1 MLLPCRLKKQI
12 EHFMLQHTNAHREH
26 RVCLEGLQ
34 QWFAEVLAS
43 TSEYSPPLPLAPLPL
58 PLRGLLHAVWC
69 PTVIRHRRG
78 LTDHTLYAVRCMPRA
93 IRCKPRADHRTLP
106 TDRHCNAVATSHEDC
121 CNSVQPSQVDHT
133 TLPKTHATDA
143 DERLDSVLKALP
155 DAVQELDGPK
165 VP

>member
-1 MLLPCRLKKQI
+1 MV
-12 EHFMLQHTNAHREH
+12 HRGTCEYQ
-26 RVCLEGLQ
+26 R
-34 QWFAEVLAS
+34 VLAS
-43 TSEYSPPLPLAPLPL
+43 SAACPAPASSSGATACRMVPYGNQA
-58 PLRGLLHAVWC
+58 PK
-69 PTVIRHRRG
+69 G